1 MPGKS
6 TRKTFNSDSNYLE
19 QMLLLLNSNE
29 LQKNLEKSRTVLR
42 DFYSNEIGNIL
53 REQVS
58 SLKSEIQDEFSS
70 SSSGSSGSSYNPGL
84 SNSADNELYNM
95 GAQAAESF
103 SKGMDEGA
111 GKSSGGGTSGGGWKS
126 LGNKI
131 GGQLATSLIDS
142 LNKMMNTWSTNT
154 FGALN
159 LSGSF
164 GSGNA
169 LYAQIREGLG
179 NLTFADDKSLKGFS
193 NTITDS
199 FKQLQQDGVLVSP
212 TTIYGMYTRLG
223 DIVSISGTQN
233 SRLTSLLNVVTE
245 MNRAGGSQLDTAGY
259 AMQLLTANYSED
271 VAKAIQANMNIA
283 ATGGGR
289 WDQTQLTEEV
299 GNLILNSK
307 TMETIV
313 SDAMQNNISSA
324 ELIRRTEDLS
334 QTFAYIAGEG
344 RLTSTAIEDLVDM
357 MDRASM
363 ASTEKLTGL
372 FGTGDKGIAALL
384 AGSGLDTNTMMTRE
398 GFAAHADELLIS
410 IIQQL
415 GTGSLSYDDSTTK
428 KILLEGFGVDLSNT
442 NTITELQSLAR
453 KFNEGDISLEGLRQF
468 VGTSYSDA
476 QRDDYYKAI
485 SSTNALTDALNFQA
499 EAAGLGASAVSGEDP
514 VVGWLAVIGTTLI
527 NFLGENGI
535 GSGIVSSLFQ
545 GTATGIVSGIMSGTG
560 AAAGGIS
567 GAGSGLISLLGAAG
581 PWALAVAGVAGLV
594 ALGVHQENETRKAV
608 NSSFAEMSPSI
619 VTTADGIETI
629 KLSTGAIKDKLTEG
643 DSGEDTTPSSPWK
656 ETPKSANT
664 DVQDYLGSNTSNGD
678 FYAGTGQGTTSG
690 VQVWDPK
697 TKSFINI
704 PTNSLDNKPFTGNQL
719 MSSTNTSLYGAYS
732 DPDSGLLNTFT
743 DAQYTQDGWSNSEV
757 SAAIKSGL
765 ASGPVA
771 STYTYNSTNLS
782 KLGTDPFL
790 QGTGID
796 TSKLSIPPGRS
807 AIILHKD
814 PKTINPKLTSGKD
827 YIDLGGGYYAVFTDP
842 QGNDLK
848 SNSTV
853 FSSGWLTKD
862 SDVITKLAELDSSLG
877 VNPMSNADVV
887 KSGISA
893 AMGDPVFTDLY
904 KAYSQLG
911 ILPYDQDASGPNIY
925 KFYKEYPSSDPGAN
939 VMLALNKGGVTLFGR
954 KLGDILGGLE
964 TTTDY
969 SLGMGNIFA
978 TSGFDI
984 TRFMKDAETSDYL
997 KKDPDLYNRISSS
1010 YGIISGIDS
1019 AKITASDNYVRFLH
1033 KIFQKSFSGDLY
1045 RLYEALGNRPLTPAS
1060 IKNLRNTMAVD
1071 TYFSPQFVDALE
1083 QFGYA
1088 TGLDNIPYDGFPA
1101 ILHEGEM
1108 VIPARRANWLRVMMG
1123 QKPVNYSNVP
1133 ANKNTGNNSFVQSL
1147 PEYASGIDAV
1157 NWAKARST
1165 WTYDREKR
1173 NQDGFFDCSSLVT
1186 RAWRGVD
1193 PSSIGAVYN
1202 TAGIYNALPREGW
1215 TVLFDAAKA
1224 GDYGHMPTVISAV
1237 GAQAGDIALT
1247 YNHSGSGH
1255 SLGNGFRTNHAV
1267 FIESGNSMYH
1277 IFAQGKPA
1285 ASQPFYSKGNRLVA
1299 LFRYGGAG
1307 ETVGTDSMPQTNNTG
1322 GTKPAGPIPKS
1333 IQYLMG
1339 LNSTYAKNL
1348 LKSLG
1353 YIGGDTVSDVA
1364 NTTTDTITGGALT
1377 NLAQQRAKFNQELQN
1392 TAVLYKTLNRA
1403 ASEYNYG
1410 YKESGAEVGVGYKM
1424 WLESAINRAYARGIS
1439 LLTAVDGNYFGGG
1452 RGKASSR
1459 KPDRYDVLKA
1469 ALDEVLAGSNYSNYA
1484 TGNGTSNK
1492 NVYVRAMHHGEPF
1505 VLEKQTA
1512 DMAWAKNM
1520 GVPEP
1525 WGLYDSNN
1533 GYVKLAEGGI
1543 VRATPGGIPTIIGEG
1558 KSDEAVIPLK
1568 ENVDY
1573 LGIEELSINII
1584 DALDIFCDRVCQRL
1598 DAIIK
1603 NQQSNNNSEDS
1614 TIRLRTAQ
1622 RTERLMALK
1631 NLQTTY

>member
-142 LNKMMNTWSTNT
+142 LNKMMNTWSSNT
-154 FGALN
+154 FGSLN

-169 LYAQIREGLG
+169 LYAQIRESLG

-245 MNRAGGSQLDTAGY
+245 MNRAGGSQLDTTGY

-289 WDQTQLTEEV
+289 WDQTQLTEDV

-313 SDAMQNNISSA
+313 ADAMQNNISSA

-344 RLTSTAIEDLVDM
+344 RLTSTAIEDLVSM
-357 MDRASM
+357 MDRAST

-428 KILLEGFGVDLSNT
+428 KILLEGFGVDLNNT

-468 VGTSYSDA
+468 VGTSYSDT

-608 NSSFAEMSPSI
+608 NSSFSEMNPSI

-629 KLSTGAIKDKLTEG
+629 KLSTGVIKDKLTEG
-643 DSGEDTTPSSPWK
+643 DSSEDTTPSSPWK

-664 DVQDYLGSNTSNGD
+664 DVQDYLGSNANTGD
-678 FYAGTGQGTTSG
+678 FYAGTGQGTTTG
-690 VQVWDPK
+690 VQIWDPK
-697 TKSFINI
+697 TRSYKTV
-704 PTNSLDNKPFTGNQL
+704 PTNSINNKQFTGEELQN
-719 MSSTNTSLYGAYS
+719 SINTSLYGNYS
-732 DPDSGLLNTFT
+732 DPDSGVLNAFT
-743 DAQYTQDGWSNSEV
+743 NAQYTSEV
-757 SAAIKSGL
+757 QNNPANTQISDAIKAGL
-765 ASGPVA
+765 TDESVA
-771 STYTYNSTNLS
+771 STYTYNSNNVNQVNY
-782 KLGTDPFL
+782 DPFL
-790 QGTGID
+790 SGSGID
-796 TSKLSIPPGRS
+796 PSKLQIPSGKS
-807 AIILHKD
+807 AIILQKD
-814 PKTINPKLTSGKD
+814 PTKINSNLQKGKD
-827 YIDLGGGYYAVFTDP
+827 YIDLGNGYYAVFTDP

-853 FSSGWLTKD
+853 FSSGWIGKN
-862 SDVITKLAELDSSLG
+862 SNVISNLAGLDTSLG
-877 VNPMSNADVV
+877 VNPLTNANYIEN
-887 KSGISA
+887 GISA
-893 AMGDPVFTDLY
+893 ALGDPVFKDLY
-904 KAYSQLG
+904 KAYSELG
-911 ILPYDQDASGPNIY
+911 ILPYDNDTSGPNIY
-925 KFYKEYPSSDPGAN
+925 KFYKEYPLSNPGAN
-939 VMLALNKGGVTLFGR
+939 VMKAFNNNRGVALFG
-954 KLGDILGGLE
+954 KNLGDILGGLA
-964 TTTDY
+964 TTTNY
-969 SLGMGNIFA
+969 GLNLGFLA
-978 TSGFDI
+978 SKGFDI
-984 TRFMKDAETSDYL
+984 TRFMTDAENNDYI
-997 KKDPDLYNRISSS
+997 KQDPELYNKISKA
-1010 YGIISGIDS
+1010 YNTISGITNED
-1019 AKITASDNYVRFLH
+1019 AASSNNYVEFLH
-1033 KIFQKSFSGDLY
+1033 TIFQKQYADDLY
-1045 RLYEALGNRPLTPAS
+1045 RLYGALGNKPLTPDNISS
-1060 IKNLRNTMAVD
+1060 IPRGTFLNSK
-1071 TYFSPQFVDALE
+1071 FVDVIE
-1083 QFGYA
+1083 RYGYA

-1165 WTYDREKR
+1165 WTYDRAKR

-1299 LFRYGGAG
+1299 LFRYGGAS

-1322 GTKPAGPIPKS
+1322 ETKPTGPIPKS

-1353 YIGGDTVSDVA
+1353 YIGGDTVSDGA

-1452 RGKASSR
+1452 RGKASSS

-1603 NQQSNNNSEDS
+1603 NQQSNSNSEDS